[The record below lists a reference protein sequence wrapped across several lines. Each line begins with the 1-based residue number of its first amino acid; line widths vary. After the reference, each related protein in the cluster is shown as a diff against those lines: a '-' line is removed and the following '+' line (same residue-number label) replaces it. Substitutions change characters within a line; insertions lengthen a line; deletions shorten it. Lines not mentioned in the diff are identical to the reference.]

1 MNWQVPC
8 IQRTFQDDSAS
19 FELVIIEFC
28 KAPPLE
34 PRPKLFGWGNCSR
47 TALKRATLLVLGRHS
62 VRKFMNPHRNV
73 RRPQKSFI
81 LFESFYGSLLFHRSA
96 SKAKANQFW
105 WCSSD
110 FPPKLTRIAE
120 VHHSMFLFKSFKVGR
135 VQASFFSCWKV
146 PSKTYS
152 LMWCWD

>member
-105 WCSSD
+105 WCSSG
-110 FPPKLTRIAE
+110 FPPKLTRIAVE
-120 VHHSMFLFKSFKVGR
+120 KSIIACSCSRVLKLVECRLHSSAVERYLPKR
-135 VQASFFSCWKV
+135 I
-146 PSKTYS
+146 P
-152 LMWCWD
+152 